1 MTWQL
6 ISVNINR
13 QTSDDIEVIKGKLLG
28 LEHTRNGTPAILSV
42 HETKS
47 WDIPNLELKGFMC
60 YGNKNGYAS
69 VLVSDKFSTII
80 SRLFFESGAYTD
92 IPMTKCTK
100 NVLQMWLKFC
110 AKAVRVAK
118 NFYTAGDINVDFSLM
133 CTDENEERSSR
144 NCMVPYV
151 GKGTT
156 RTCFFFCKEKNWWY
170 GIMKEFDCQVS
181 SR

>member
-13 QTSDDIEVIKGKLLG
+13 QTSDDIEVIKEKLFG

-47 WDIPNLELKGFMC
+47 WDFPNLELKGFMC

-69 VLVSDKFSTII
+69 LLVSDKFSTII

-100 NVLQMWLKFC
+100 NALQMWLKLC

-118 NFYTAGDINVDFSLM
+118 NFHTAGDINVELSLM
-133 CTDENEERSSR
+133 CTDENEEEELTKLFGPLRWQGYDKDP
-144 NCMVPYV
+144 V
-151 GKGTT
+151 
-156 RTCFFFCKEKNWWY
+156 FFF
-170 GIMKEFDCQVS
+170 S
-181 SR
+181 